1 MAIGGKFYQANQAAQ
16 EKYHRYGSQIN
27 RNRLEANRSSALT
40 LSNSLFTI
48 NSAAT
53 AELTTFTLQG
63 AVDRVEAAV
72 RAQNEQLQESIK
84 SLGLF
89 A

>member
-27 RNRLEANRSSALT
+27 RNRIENNRSSALT
-40 LSNSLFTI
+40 LSSSLFTI
-48 NSAAT
+48 NST
-53 AELTTFTLQG
+53 AFSDQTSYTLQS
-63 AVDRVEAAV
+63 AVQRIEAAV
-72 RAQNEQLQESIK
+72 KAQNEQLQKKIG

>member
-27 RNRLEANRSSALT
+27 RNRIENNRSSALT
-40 LSNSLFTI
+40 LSSSFFAI
-48 NSAAT
+48 NRSAT
-53 AELTTFTLQG
+53 EELTTYTLQG
-63 AVDRVEAAV
+63 AVDRIQAAID
-72 RAQNEQLQESIK
+72 AQNKKLQESIN
-84 SLGLF
+84 SFGLF